1 MITFMVGPPG
11 SGKTLISLQR
21 YVLRALKEGRKVYHN
36 IRGLDFVK
44 IANFLDIDPYIIEQS
59 LDYMYSPFIEEWAK
73 DNNLHNEF
81 LRLGEIKF
89 EQKYIKQLEVFYKTK
104 VEEILKTIP
113 FLVKDYLIVLDEAQN
128 FIGANDHKE
137 RKNVDFFEYATTHR
151 HHGHELL
158 IVTQHED
165 NVDIKIR
172 RISNLLIFLF
182 RRDILGALFK
192 DSVKE
197 RHYAGCSSG
206 TPELLTKFITK
217 YDKRLFNL
225 YRSYVSTDIKE
236 HRKFRSIWRNGFLLV
251 LLVIAVVGLSR
262 GCAFKDKWIK
272 NKTPAKKVENVS
284 SSSSAVVL
292 KNPSDW
298 LGEYTDYFCGDKMF
312 YILRLNS
319 VVDSFPPAVVP
330 AGVCPFANYQFK
342 SEVKK

>member
-44 IANFLDIDPYIIEQS
+44 IANHLNIDPYIIEQS
-59 LDYMYSPFIEEWAK
+59 LDYMYSPFIEEFSK
-73 DNNLHNEF
+73 ENGLHEEY

-89 EQKYIKQLEVFYKTK
+89 EQKHIKQLEIFYKTK
-104 VEEILKTIP
+104 IPDILQTIP

-137 RKNVDFFEYATTHR
+137 KKNVDFFEYATTHR

-172 RISNLLIFLF
+172 RISNLLIYLF

-217 YDKRLFNL
+217 YDRRLFKL

-236 HRKFRSIWRNGFLLV
+236 HRKFRSIWKNGGLLV
-251 LLVIAVVGLSR
+251 LAIIAVVGLSR
-262 GCAFKDKWIK
+262 GCSFKEKWIN
-272 NKTPAKKVENVS
+272 NKKPVKKIDNIS
-284 SSSSAVVL
+284 SSSFGIN
-292 KNPSDW
+292 NPSDF
-298 LGEYTDYFCGDKMF
+298 LGQYTDYFCGDSFF
-312 YILRLNS
+312 YILRPS
-319 VVDSFPPAVVP
+319 GVVDSFPPAVVP
-330 AGVCPFANYQFK
+330 AGVCPFKNFQFK
-342 SEVKK
+342 NEVKK

>member
-44 IANFLDIDPYIIEQS
+44 IANHLNIDPYIIEQS
-59 LDYMYSPFIEEWAK
+59 LDYMYSPFIEEWSK
-73 DNNLHNEF
+73 ENNLHEEY

-89 EQKYIKQLEVFYKTK
+89 EQKHIKQLEVFYKTK
-104 VEEILKTIP
+104 VPDILRTIP

-137 RKNVDFFEYATTHR
+137 KKNVDFFEYATTHR

-217 YDKRLFNL
+217 YDRRLFNL

-236 HRKFRSIWRNGFLLV
+236 HRKFRSIWRNGGLLV
-251 LLVIAVVGLSR
+251 LGIIAIVGFSR
-262 GCAFKDKWIK
+262 IPGFIDKWG
-272 NKTPAKKVENVS
+272 KKKPVKSESVS
-284 SSSSAVVL
+284 SSSSVGL
-292 KNPSDW
+292 RNPSDW
-298 LGEYTDYFCGDKMF
+298 LGEYTDYFCGESAF
-312 YILRLNS
+312 YILRQS
-319 VVDSFPPAVVP
+319 GIVDSFPPAVVP
-330 AGVCPFANYQFK
+330 AGVCPWANYQFK
-342 SEVKK
+342 NEVKK